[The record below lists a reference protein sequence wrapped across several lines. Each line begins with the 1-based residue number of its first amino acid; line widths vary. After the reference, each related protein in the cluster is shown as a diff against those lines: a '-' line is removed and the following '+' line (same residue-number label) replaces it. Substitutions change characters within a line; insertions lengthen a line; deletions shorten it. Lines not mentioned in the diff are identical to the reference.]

1 MKSLVFILVA
11 LVATA
16 TLAKAAE
23 VNVAVAANFT
33 APMQRIAAEFE
44 KDTGH
49 KAILSFGATG
59 KFYSQ
64 IQNGAPFQVLLSADD
79 TTPARLEQEGLGVTG
94 SRFAYAIG
102 KLVLWSRRANFVDAQ
117 GEILRS
123 GKFDRLALANP
134 RLAPYGEA
142 AVQAMTN
149 MGLLAQLTPKFVQ
162 GENISQTFQFVATE
176 NAQLGFVALSQV
188 FTDGKITQGSAW
200 IVPENLYTPIR
211 QDAILLGKGKD
222 DVAALALLSYL
233 KTDSAKAVIRSF
245 GYDF

>member
-102 KLVLWSRRANFVDAQ
+102 KLVLWSRRAYFVDAQ